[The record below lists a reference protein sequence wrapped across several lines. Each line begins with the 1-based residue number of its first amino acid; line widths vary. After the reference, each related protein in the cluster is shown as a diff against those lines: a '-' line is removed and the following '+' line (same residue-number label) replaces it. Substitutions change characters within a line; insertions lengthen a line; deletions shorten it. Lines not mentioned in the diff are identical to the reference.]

1 MPTYDYVV
9 LNEDGSDS
17 SEVIEIIQ
25 SIRADALSV
34 CPDTGRRIRR
44 IISGTGPTIII
55 DPSKP
60 RTLGTLAEQNTAKM
74 IKSGDKRIKQ
84 KPKPP
89 WWRDTH
95 KPQSFQ
101 GWSQRKIN
109 DYIFKG
115 PD

>member
-17 SEVIEIIQ
+17 TEVIEIIQ
-25 SIRADALSV
+25 SIKADALDT

-60 RTLGTLAEQNTAKM
+60 RTIGSLAEKNTLKM
-74 IKSGDKRIKQ
+74 IKEGDPRIKS

-89 WWRDTH
+89 WWRDTS
-95 KPQSFQ
+95 KPKSFAGLSKRQ
-101 GWSQRKIN
+101 IN

-115 PD
+115 P